1 MHFLVALCV
10 NVCYIINTITTKHEG
25 NMQNVLQN
33 LTEKEIN
40 TLTHTLMERAFTQ
53 MEQSDNLQNAD
64 KVAEHM
70 EDYYT
75 YFVK

>member
-1 MHFLVALCV
+1 
-10 NVCYIINTITTKHEG
+10 
-25 NMQNVLQN
+25 MQILKN
-33 LTEKEIN
+33 LSEKEIN
-40 TLTHTLMERAFTQ
+40 ILAHKMMERAFTQ

>member
-1 MHFLVALCV
+1 
-10 NVCYIINTITTKHEG
+10 
-25 NMQNVLQN
+25 MQNILKD

-40 TLTHTLMERAFTQ
+40 TLTHKLMERAFTQ
-53 MEQSDNLQNAD
+53 MQESDDLQNAD